1 MNEFLKILTHAR
13 RLQAAVKDLSVE
25 ELEQV
30 KEKLESAIENRKAQE
45 AEARRE
51 AEKKQALKDAILKQM
66 QEAGL
71 DLNDLAGGE
80 VAAPSKRVGAKRPVK
95 YKLTDKDGEHT
106 WTGIG
111 RMPKVFAHA
120 LEQGKKLQ
128 DFAI

>member
-13 RLQAAVKDLSVE
+13 RLQAAVKDLSIE

-30 KEKLESAIENRKAQE
+30 KEKLEGTIENRKAQE

-51 AEKKQALKDAILKQM
+51 AEKKQALKEAILKQM

-71 DLNDLAGGE
+71 NLHDLTDSE
-80 VAAPSKRVGAKRPVK
+80 VAAPTKRSGAKRPIK
-95 YKLTDKDGEHT
+95 FKLVDQDGEHT

-111 RMPKVFAHA
+111 RMPKVFAKA
-120 LEQGKKLQ
+120 LDAGKKLE